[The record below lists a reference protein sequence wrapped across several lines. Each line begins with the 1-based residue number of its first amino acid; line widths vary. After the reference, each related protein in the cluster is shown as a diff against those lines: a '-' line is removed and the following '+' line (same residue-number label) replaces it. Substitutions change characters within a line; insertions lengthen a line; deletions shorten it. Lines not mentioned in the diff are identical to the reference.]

1 MTKLIVVKVCEKLLG
16 ISSKDVKE
24 VVEVVKIHPSPFV
37 MPSIKGTAFWRG
49 AILTV
54 VSLKQILDGKI
65 DEDSHIYIRL
75 SSLDNILLEV
85 NKIEDIIE
93 YNELKLVEKGIEG
106 VFKGIYSYKDRFV
119 SVLDIERLCLAIEE
133 EVIGTLRYGGN
144 WR

>member
-1 MTKLIVVKVCEKLLG
+1 MTKLIVVRVCEKLIG

-49 AILTV
+49 AVLTV
-54 VSLKQILDGKI
+54 VSLKKILDEKI
-65 DEDSHIYIRL
+65 DEDSHIYLRL
-75 SSLDNILLEV
+75 SSLDNILIEV

-93 YNELKLVEKGIEG
+93 YNELKLVEKGREG

-119 SVLDIERLCLAIEE
+119 SVLDIEKLCLAIEE
-133 EVIGTLRYGGN
+133 EVIGTLRYGVN